1 MEGCFEKIISNV
13 DVFRMLRLSVTD
25 VLTLRLVSKRL
36 NTAVTERDRFWQNA
50 FPSLE
55 NKNEVVDLCR
65 KRYLVRKLSHA
76 KEQNSS
82 TIKKRSRIIGYLD
95 RRRARI
101 ADLKHEISIWEQNLE
116 RTESEHREIQQ
127 QLKKWKTEIGEARLK
142 RSKLVE
148 FNQKLPTQQW
158 TK

>member
-1 MEGCFEKIISNV
+1 MEGCFEKIISNI

-76 KEQNSS
+76 KQQNSS
-82 TIKKRSRIIGYLD
+82 TRKKRSRIIGHLD
-95 RRRARI
+95 RRRAKI
-101 ADLKHEISIWEQNLE
+101 SDLKHEISIWEQDLE
-116 RTESEHREIQQ
+116 RTESDHREIQQ
-127 QLKKWKTEIGEARLK
+127 QLKKWKTESREIGLK
-142 RSKLVE
+142 NHKWIE
-148 FNQKLPTQQW
+148 LPRQRW